1 MATRAAYFSPS
12 EAQILME
19 AYEEVKDIIKKKGNT
34 ATVIKQREKAW
45 QSIADRLNALN
56 MNGPKRTW
64 QQVKIK
70 YKNILQNAVKKNT
83 HRQGTG
89 GGSPKADLTP
99 AEDMALELNKGRP
112 VLEGIPGGKE
122 TSIGSSQDATRFI
135 QVSGSTVFLL
145 EPPAQAPDD
154 ADPGEGPSAAAT
166 AHDGDD
172 DEEETI
178 SLDSR
183 RHEDP
188 DAIQWENQPGNISSQ
203 AIRKLYG
210 NHLRRQI
217 ELADIDIQYKKKK
230 MENLALE
237 SEIKKRTI
245 RKLDLEIKKLE
256 RELQED
262 DTAQNKISNQY
273 NQVIVIRH
281 RPLLPTPPA
290 PGVATSLYEGPK
302 LCVPFCSDNGMPI
315 RARCGG

>member
-1 MATRAAYFSPS
+1 MAAGQNQIQEHSAECSEKEYPQTR
-12 EAQILME
+12 
-19 AYEEVKDIIKKKGNT
+19 
-34 ATVIKQREKAW
+34 
-45 QSIADRLNALN
+45 
-56 MNGPKRTW
+56 
-64 QQVKIK
+64 
-70 YKNILQNAVKKNT
+70 
-83 HRQGTG
+83 H
-89 GGSPKADLTP
+89 GSPKADLTP

-256 RELQED
+256 REVRYAFNVHCMLTVTQM
-262 DTAQNKISNQY
+262 Y
-273 NQVIVIRH
+273 
-281 RPLLPTPPA
+281 
-290 PGVATSLYEGPK
+290 
-302 LCVPFCSDNGMPI
+302 
-315 RARCGG
+315 

>member
-1 MATRAAYFSPS
+1 MSSLNYSPPVIKE
-12 EAQILME
+12 EAEVCWTEKEVLGLNIVVKEEKDAVFGVKKEGEITVTLKD
-19 AYEEVKDIIKKKGNT
+19 EEVEIRDLSNT
-34 ATVIKQREKAW
+34 T
-45 QSIADRLNALN
+45 
-56 MNGPKRTW
+56 
-64 QQVKIK
+64 
-70 YKNILQNAVKKNT
+70 VKKNT

-172 DEEETI
+172 DDEEETI

-245 RKLDLEIKKLE
+245 RKLDLEKKKLE

-262 DTAQNKISNQY
+262 DTAQNKN
-273 NQVIVIRH
+273 
-281 RPLLPTPPA
+281 
-290 PGVATSLYEGPK
+290 
-302 LCVPFCSDNGMPI
+302 
-315 RARCGG
+315 

>member
-19 AYEEVKDIIKKKGNT
+19 AYEEVKYIIKKKGNT

-154 ADPGEGPSAAAT
+154 ADP
-166 AHDGDD
+166 
-172 DEEETI
+172 
-178 SLDSR
+178 
-183 RHEDP
+183 
-188 DAIQWENQPGNISSQ
+188 SSQ

-256 RELQED
+256 REVRYAFNVHCMLTVTQM
-262 DTAQNKISNQY
+262 Y
-273 NQVIVIRH
+273 
-281 RPLLPTPPA
+281 
-290 PGVATSLYEGPK
+290 
-302 LCVPFCSDNGMPI
+302 
-315 RARCGG
+315 

>member
-172 DEEETI
+172 DDEEETI

-217 ELADIDIQYKKKK
+217 ELADIDIQCKKKK

-262 DTAQNKISNQY
+262 DTAQNKN
-273 NQVIVIRH
+273 
-281 RPLLPTPPA
+281 
-290 PGVATSLYEGPK
+290 
-302 LCVPFCSDNGMPI
+302 
-315 RARCGG
+315 

>member
-64 QQVKIK
+64 QQVNIK

-154 ADPGEGPSAAAT
+154 ADP
-166 AHDGDD
+166 
-172 DEEETI
+172 
-178 SLDSR
+178 
-183 RHEDP
+183 
-188 DAIQWENQPGNISSQ
+188 SSQ

-256 RELQED
+256 GGEICLQC
-262 DTAQNKISNQY
+262 TLYANCNTNVLIIIFLSSPSSKKMTQLKIKISNQY

>member
-1 MATRAAYFSPS
+1 
-12 EAQILME
+12 
-19 AYEEVKDIIKKKGNT
+19 
-34 ATVIKQREKAW
+34 
-45 QSIADRLNALN
+45 

-70 YKNILQNAVKKNT
+70 YKNILHNAVKKNT

-99 AEDMALELNKGRP
+99 EEDMALELNKGR
-112 VLEGIPGGKE
+112 LPGGKE

-154 ADPGEGPSAAAT
+154 ADPGESPSAAAT

-183 RHEDP
+183 RHE
-188 DAIQWENQPGNISSQ
+188 SSQ

-217 ELADIDIQYKKKK
+217 ELADIDIQYKKKQ

-256 RELQED
+256 RELTLDRHQRNAPQHPCDLSRPHCSPEQD
-262 DTAQNKISNQY
+262 STGTSESAEILKILRELVQKWPNKRINKDKPDSMLLQVAGINNPSECPPPKDNSQISANT
-273 NQVIVIRH
+273 
-281 RPLLPTPPA
+281 PTN
-290 PGVATSLYEGPK
+290 
-302 LCVPFCSDNGMPI
+302 SDNLPDNKRFGSQNNTPTD
-315 RARCGG
+315 G

>member
-1 MATRAAYFSPS
+1 MATRAAYFSLL

-19 AYEEVKDIIKKKGNT
+19 AYEEVKYIIKKKGNT

-262 DTAQNKISNQY
+262 DTAQNKN
-273 NQVIVIRH
+273 
-281 RPLLPTPPA
+281 
-290 PGVATSLYEGPK
+290 
-302 LCVPFCSDNGMPI
+302 
-315 RARCGG
+315 

>member
-1 MATRAAYFSPS
+1 
-12 EAQILME
+12 
-19 AYEEVKDIIKKKGNT
+19 
-34 ATVIKQREKAW
+34 
-45 QSIADRLNALN
+45 
-56 MNGPKRTW
+56 
-64 QQVKIK
+64 
-70 YKNILQNAVKKNT
+70 
-83 HRQGTG
+83 
-89 GGSPKADLTP
+89 
-99 AEDMALELNKGRP
+99 MALELNKGRP

-135 QVSGSTVFLL
+135 Q

-262 DTAQNKISNQY
+262 DTAQNKNYVYSRK
-273 NQVIVIRH
+273 V
-281 RPLLPTPPA
+281 
-290 PGVATSLYEGPK
+290 K
-302 LCVPFCSDNGMPI
+302 
-315 RARCGG
+315 

>member
-154 ADPGEGPSAAAT
+154 ADP
-166 AHDGDD
+166 
-172 DEEETI
+172 
-178 SLDSR
+178 
-183 RHEDP
+183 
-188 DAIQWENQPGNISSQ
+188 SSQ

-262 DTAQNKISNQY
+262 DTAQNKN
-273 NQVIVIRH
+273 
-281 RPLLPTPPA
+281 
-290 PGVATSLYEGPK
+290 
-302 LCVPFCSDNGMPI
+302 
-315 RARCGG
+315 

>member
-1 MATRAAYFSPS
+1 
-12 EAQILME
+12 
-19 AYEEVKDIIKKKGNT
+19 
-34 ATVIKQREKAW
+34 
-45 QSIADRLNALN
+45 

-245 RKLDLEIKKLE
+245 RKLDLEIKNLRGSSKKMTQLKI
-256 RELQED
+256 
-262 DTAQNKISNQY
+262 KISNQY

>member
-1 MATRAAYFSPS
+1 MSDIAKGKKAFVQKCDQCHT
-12 EAQILME
+12 
-19 AYEEVKDIIKKKGNT
+19 VKDGGKHK
-34 ATVIKQREKAW
+34 V
-45 QSIADRLNALN
+45 
-56 MNGPKRTW
+56 GPNLWGLFGRKTG
-64 QQVKIK
+64 QAEGYSYTDANKSK
-70 YKNILQNAVKKNT
+70 AVKKNT

-135 QVSGSTVFLL
+135 QVPGSTVFLL

-262 DTAQNKISNQY
+262 DTAQNKN
-273 NQVIVIRH
+273 
-281 RPLLPTPPA
+281 
-290 PGVATSLYEGPK
+290 
-302 LCVPFCSDNGMPI
+302 
-315 RARCGG
+315 

>member
-1 MATRAAYFSPS
+1 MP
-12 EAQILME
+12 
-19 AYEEVKDIIKKKGNT
+19 
-34 ATVIKQREKAW
+34 
-45 QSIADRLNALN
+45 
-56 MNGPKRTW
+56 
-64 QQVKIK
+64 
-70 YKNILQNAVKKNT
+70 VKKNT

-172 DEEETI
+172 DDDEEETI

-245 RKLDLEIKKLE
+245 RKLDLEIKNLE

-262 DTAQNKISNQY
+262 DTAQNKKLAIS
-273 NQVIVIRH
+273 
-281 RPLLPTPPA
+281 T
-290 PGVATSLYEGPK
+290 TKSSL
-302 LCVPFCSDNGMPI
+302 
-315 RARCGG
+315 

>member
-1 MATRAAYFSPS
+1 MSSLNYSPPVIKE
-12 EAQILME
+12 EAEVCWTEKEVLGLNIVVKEEKDAVFGVKKEGEITVTLKD
-19 AYEEVKDIIKKKGNT
+19 EEVEIRDLSNT
-34 ATVIKQREKAW
+34 T
-45 QSIADRLNALN
+45 
-56 MNGPKRTW
+56 
-64 QQVKIK
+64 
-70 YKNILQNAVKKNT
+70 VKKNT

-172 DEEETI
+172 DDEEETI

-183 RHEDP
+183 RHE
-188 DAIQWENQPGNISSQ
+188 SSQ

-245 RKLDLEIKKLE
+245 RKLDLEKKKLE
-256 RELQED
+256 REVRYAFNVHCMLTVTQM
-262 DTAQNKISNQY
+262 Y
-273 NQVIVIRH
+273 
-281 RPLLPTPPA
+281 
-290 PGVATSLYEGPK
+290 
-302 LCVPFCSDNGMPI
+302 
-315 RARCGG
+315 

>member
-1 MATRAAYFSPS
+1 
-12 EAQILME
+12 
-19 AYEEVKDIIKKKGNT
+19 
-34 ATVIKQREKAW
+34 
-45 QSIADRLNALN
+45 

-70 YKNILQNAVKKNT
+70 YKNILQNAVKNNT

-135 QVSGSTVFLL
+135 QVPGSTVFLL

-188 DAIQWENQPGNISSQ
+188 NAIQWENQPGNISSQ

-217 ELADIDIQYKKKK
+217 ELADIQDKKKK
-230 MENLALE
+230 MENFALE

-262 DTAQNKISNQY
+262 DTAQNKN
-273 NQVIVIRH
+273 
-281 RPLLPTPPA
+281 
-290 PGVATSLYEGPK
+290 
-302 LCVPFCSDNGMPI
+302 
-315 RARCGG
+315 